1 MYYFSDKE
9 QGLRKMDGSKIF
21 HIYLLIFSFLLIL
34 IYLINI

>member
-9 QGLRKMDGSKIF
+9 QGLPKIDDGKIF

-34 IYLINI
+34 IYIINV